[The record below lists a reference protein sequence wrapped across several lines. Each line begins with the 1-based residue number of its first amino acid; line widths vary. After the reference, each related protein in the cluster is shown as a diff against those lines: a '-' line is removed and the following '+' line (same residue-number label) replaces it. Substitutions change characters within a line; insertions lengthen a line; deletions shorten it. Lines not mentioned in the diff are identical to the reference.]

1 MCRVACVPT
10 VPYISDVG
18 FKKKRSLQID
28 GNDAQALFKCVCFF
42 FFFQNCRPLN
52 STFIYF
58 PSEMASIK
66 RPYQTASTSLSQ
78 QQRLRLCSLLFFL
91 NPRRNRRAL
100 DQRRPAHLARGL
112 TLGSGTTVQPRMTCR
127 SIVDQRATPLMSD
140 LDIIVVRPSSSSY
153 RQVVLGYT
161 VAPAPDV
168 RLCRLRRHVLF
179 LSIVV

>member
-1 MCRVACVPT
+1 V
-10 VPYISDVG
+10 
-18 FKKKRSLQID
+18 
-28 GNDAQALFKCVCFF
+28 CVCFF